1 MQSPPLG
8 IRNKKIVILC
18 RDVGGYL
25 GRLSHF
31 LGKSNDV
38 VFIDLTQGAK
48 ELPWLPGKMRRWLKK
63 YLIVRRARAAIRA
76 AGGVDALLVVNP
88 SQLDQSLVTQ
98 AKAAATLTVAYLSDG
113 IARLS
118 MPVDQLASFDKV
130 YTFDGADARE
140 YRLRKLYNYIY
151 EEHAD
156 FKTTSDFKAFVV
168 MGGKHRVDVL
178 GRVAQA
184 FEQLGYT
191 SSCKFLV
198 QSKPVPG
205 ASPLLTF
212 FRQRMGIDET
222 AEYVRRSEI
231 LIDIVR
237 PGHAGLSFRFFE
249 ALLYRKKMI
258 TNNASVADYDF
269 YDPRNIL
276 IIDGDQPV
284 IPQAFINGE
293 YVDPPTEVVQRYSM
307 ASWANEVFSLPP
319 ASSHGLPGT
328 QS

>member
-1 MQSPPLG
+1 MQSPPLE
-8 IRNKKIVILC
+8 IRNQKIIILC

-25 GRLSHF
+25 GRLSRF

-63 YLIVRRARAAIRA
+63 YLIVRRAKAAIRV
-76 AGGVDALLVVNP
+76 AGDVDALLVVNP
-88 SQLDQSLVTQ
+88 SQLDQGLVLQ
-98 AKAAATLTVAYLSDG
+98 AQAAATLTVAYLSDG

-118 MPVDQLASFDKV
+118 MPIDQLATFDKV
-130 YTFDGADARE
+130 YTFDGADAYE
-140 YRLRKLYNYIY
+140 YQLRKLYNYIY

-156 FKTTSDFKAFVV
+156 FKTTCDFKAFVV

-178 GRVAQA
+178 GRVAEA

-191 SSCKFLV
+191 STCKFLV

-258 TNNASVADYDF
+258 TNNPSVADYDF

-276 IIDGDQPV
+276 IIDSEHPV
-284 IPQAFINGE
+284 IPDAFINGE
-293 YVDPPTEVVQRYSM
+293 YVDPPEEVVQRYSM
-307 ASWANEVFSLPP
+307 ASWANEVFSSPP
-319 ASSHGLPGT
+319 ASPHR
-328 QS
+328 

>member
-1 MQSPPLG
+1 MQSPPLA
-8 IRNKKIVILC
+8 IQNKKIIILC

-25 GRLSHF
+25 ARLSTF

-48 ELPWLPGKMRRWLKK
+48 DLPWLPGKVRRWLKK
-63 YLIVRRARAAIRA
+63 YLIVRRAKAAIRA
-76 AGGVDALLVVNP
+76 AGNVDALLVVNP
-88 SQLDQSLVTQ
+88 SQLDQRLVTQ
-98 AKAAATLTVAYLSDG
+98 AQSAATLTVAYLSDG
-113 IARLS
+113 IARLA
-118 MPVDQLASFDKV
+118 MPLGQLATFDKV
-130 YTFDGADARE
+130 YTFDGADARD
-140 YRLRKLYNYIY
+140 YQLRKLYNYIY

-184 FEQLGYT
+184 FEQLGHT
-191 SSCKFLV
+191 SACKFLV

-212 FRQRMGIDET
+212 FRQRMDIDET

-276 IIDGDQPV
+276 IIDSDQPV
-284 IPQAFINGE
+284 IPEAFIKGE
-293 YVDPPTEVVQRYSM
+293 YVDPPEEVVQRYSM
-307 ASWANEVFSLPP
+307 ASWANEVFSSPLARP
-319 ASSHGLPGT
+319 H
-328 QS
+328 

>member
-1 MQSPPLG
+1 MS
-8 IRNKKIVILC
+8 
-18 RDVGGYL
+18 
-25 GRLSHF
+25 
-31 LGKSNDV
+31 
-38 VFIDLTQGAK
+38 
-48 ELPWLPGKMRRWLKK
+48 WLPGKMRRWLKK
-63 YLIVRRARAAIRA
+63 YLIIRRAHAEIRA
-76 AGGVDALLVVNP
+76 AGHVDALLVVNP
-88 SQLDQSLVTQ
+88 SQLDQGLVLQ
-98 AKAAATLTVAYLSDG
+98 AQSAAKLTIAYLSDG
-113 IARLS
+113 IARLA
-118 MPVDQLASFDKV
+118 MPLDQLATFDKV

-140 YRLRKLYNYIY
+140 YQLRKLYNYIY

-184 FEQLGYT
+184 FEQLGY
-191 SSCKFLV
+191 SSTCKFLV

-276 IIDGDQPV
+276 IIDSDHPV
-284 IPQAFINGE
+284 IPESFISGE
-293 YVDPPTEVVQRYSM
+293 YVDPPEEVVQRYSM
-307 ASWANEVFSLPP
+307 ASWTNEVFSSPP
-319 ASSHGLPGT
+319 AGPNRLPIT
-328 QS
+328 ES